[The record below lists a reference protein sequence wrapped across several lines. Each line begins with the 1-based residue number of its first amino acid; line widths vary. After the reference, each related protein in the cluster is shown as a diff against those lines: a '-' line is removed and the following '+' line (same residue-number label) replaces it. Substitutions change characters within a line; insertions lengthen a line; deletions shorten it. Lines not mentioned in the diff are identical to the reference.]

1 MVVVT
6 NLSNKMLLSSCCI
19 RYKELV
25 FYLEACE
32 SGSMFEDFPTGM
44 NMYITTA
51 ANGKESS
58 WGTYCAPNDMV
69 NGMCVLYVVVC
80 PHACVVRVASG
91 AVLRNSMFVMN
102 QKCSRWAGLR
112 LVSRLCCAI
121 ADCGVL

>member
-1 MVVVT
+1 VT

-69 NGMCVLYVVVC
+69 NGMCVLYVVV
-80 PHACVVRVASG
+80 VTTTG
-91 AVLRNSMFVMN
+91 AYSC
-102 QKCSRWAGLR
+102 CSRIHSFSTLFLR
-112 LVSRLCCAI
+112 TLSPHSFLHTCPNRHHVKHLF
-121 ADCGVL
+121 G